1 MHVCLQAVKKKLN
14 PFHKAQNPMSTDYI
28 NAVIQSLQP
37 IFCDVFDD
45 DDLVLKASIMAQD
58 LYGLDSLAH
67 IRLVVSIEK
76 AFGLRF
82 SASEISDLKN
92 VGEMAALVLRKQ
104 ASA

>member
-1 MHVCLQAVKKKLN
+1 
-14 PFHKAQNPMSTDYI
+14 MSTDQI
-28 NAVIQSLQP
+28 NAVILSLQP

-45 DDLVLKASIMAQD
+45 DDLVLEAATMAQD
-58 LYGLDSLAH
+58 VDGWDSLAH

-82 SASEISDLKN
+82 SASEISDLEN

-104 ASA
+104 ASV